1 MSAQCGRR
9 HAAPGR
15 RRKQP
20 AVRALTSARRC
31 LVRDGAL
38 TTYQLRWVFLLHASM
53 GDHATPLCTACVLS
67 LCTRPCHLT
76 AAIRAPPVRRPV
88 RALANCHRTKR
99 HDAGLVIVQGLL
111 ACIRAAVRTACV
123 LSLCTRPCCCHLTGA
138 IRAPPLRRPVRAL
151 ANCHREKRHSA
162 GLVTVQG
169 LLACIRGRSR
179 SSAVCTACVLSLCT
193 RPCHLEGANS
203 SPASASSRSCTSNIE
218 QGGTAPVL

>member
-15 RRKQP
+15 CRKQP

-76 AAIRAPPVRRPV
+76 GAVRAPPLRRPV

-111 ACIRAAVRTACV
+111 ACIR
-123 LSLCTRPCCCHLTGA
+123 
-138 IRAPPLRRPVRAL
+138 
-151 ANCHREKRHSA
+151 
-162 GLVTVQG
+162 
-169 LLACIRGRSR
+169 GRSR
-179 SSAVCTACVLSLCT
+179 TAVCTAVRVLGRSRALT
-193 RPCHLEGANS
+193 VHTTPLSSFTGAIPS
-203 SPASASSRSCTSNIE
+203 SPRSCTYQLRGRILVP
-218 QGGTAPVL
+218 ARAHLAVRLVL